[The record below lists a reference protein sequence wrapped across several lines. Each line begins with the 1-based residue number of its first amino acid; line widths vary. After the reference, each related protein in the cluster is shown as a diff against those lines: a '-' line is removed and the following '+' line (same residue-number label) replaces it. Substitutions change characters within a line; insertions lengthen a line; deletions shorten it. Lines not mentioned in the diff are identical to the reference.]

1 MFSAIKDS
9 NLPSHL
15 LAKKSWNVYKPENIA
30 RVRRDEAQAKA
41 REEETERRMQEA
53 DAERRLQILRGQ
65 RPSTSSPPATSARE
79 QAPSRKDKGYGAD
92 ASRNR
97 KRRRLAGE
105 NDTDRDIRFA
115 KEDADL
121 VLTKRDELL
130 STSSRSNRDGADD
143 TPIVDSAGHIN
154 LFTVEMAR
162 AQKHLEAEAE
172 PGAAKN
178 GREREEQQHTLRFSN
193 AAGLKESAS
202 QKPWYSS
209 SAHGVSAIEEM
220 PQKDVWGNEDPRRKD
235 REKSRLSA
243 NDPLAAMK
251 RGVRQLKEVERER
264 NKWQKE
270 RKRELEMLKIDG
282 GREKNLGQS
291 QQRPSELRSHEP
303 NDSLE
308 GFSLDE
314 MPEET
319 SREKERQKRHSPHHH
334 HHRKHHHQEDAHGC
348 SLSNERSSFYSPSR
362 YRHDEK
368 YSREHNRSH
377 HSHKRL

>member
-1 MFSAIKDS
+1 
-9 NLPSHL
+9 
-15 LAKKSWNVYKPENIA
+15 
-30 RVRRDEAQAKA
+30 
-41 REEETERRMQEA
+41 MQEA

-65 RPSTSSPPATSARE
+65 RPSTSPPPATPARE
-79 QAPSRKDKGYGAD
+79 QAPSRKDKGYGDD
-92 ASRNR
+92 ASRHR

-130 STSSRSNRDGADD
+130 ATSSRSNRDGADN

-162 AQKHLEAEAE
+162 AQKHLEVEAE
-172 PGAAKN
+172 PGAAKK
-178 GREREEQQHTLRFSN
+178 GRECEEQQHTLRFSN
-193 AAGLKESAS
+193 AAGLKESTS

-209 SAHGVSAIEEM
+209 SAHEVSAIEEM

-235 REKSRLSA
+235 REKSRLGA

-264 NKWQKE
+264 NRWQKE

-282 GREKNLGQS
+282 GREKDVGQS
-291 QQRPSELRSHEP
+291 QQRPSGLRSHEP

-308 GFSLDE
+308 GFSLDA

-319 SREKERQKRHSPHHH
+319 RREKERQKKHSP
-334 HHRKHHHQEDAHGC
+334 
-348 SLSNERSSFYSPSR
+348 RSESVV
-362 YRHDEK
+362 
-368 YSREHNRSH
+368 
-377 HSHKRL
+377 